1 MPLHN
6 RSMQVF
12 FAGAFGVF
20 ACGSIASWVRT
31 YFFGVAAHRVA
42 QRLRSSLFAALM
54 QQDVAFFDEQ
64 RSGELVT
71 ILMEVRLNSFVSN
84 RAQTVV
90 LSAQI
95 PVFTLQQVGIDA

>member
-1 MPLHN
+1 MI

-42 QRLRSSLFAALM
+42 QRLRSTLFAALM

-71 ILMEVRLNSFVSN
+71 ILMEVRLNSF
-84 RAQTVV
+84 AQ
-90 LSAQI
+90 LFCCFKQAERSR
-95 PVFTLQQVGIDA
+95 LLCLMLRYRY